1 MIQSEMT
8 NEAGVLSAF
17 SSTNM
22 PAEGDGKKNESVKIE
37 EIDLNLM
44 DFDLTF

>member
-1 MIQSEMT
+1 MT
-8 NEAGVLSAF
+8 EEGGVLSAF
-17 SSTNM
+17 SSTRM
-22 PAEGDGKKNESVKIE
+22 PIKVDGNKNESVNIE